1 MKGVERSIKK
11 QAMILDCVPILGTK
25 FKKEEI
31 DLITSEQIRNDL
43 REIRYYYARKDKLA
57 LPIKKIAEKYNS
69 IVREAPLRLYDVYA
83 CLYIR
88 GQTQEELASE
98 LGYTPQYIRKMII
111 QLLAY
116 FKKKLNETEVNNGAV
131 HETFCSRD
139 PSC

>member
-1 MKGVERSIKK
+1 
-11 QAMILDCVPILGTK
+11 MILDCVPILGTK

-43 REIRYYYARKDKLA
+43 REIRYYYARKDKLDDASHSTGA